1 MSSETRL
8 KMKTHA
14 DHERTEEINWEFR
27 CNLMIKIQGLSKS
40 FRNSQAVS
48 DLSFTVQPGEVL
60 GLLGPNGA
68 GKTTTLRSVAG
79 VLRPN
84 QGSIQIGN
92 HNLAANPVEA
102 KRLLGYLSDQPAFFD
117 NLTCWEHVQFIA
129 NVHSVQNF
137 EPKARLL
144 FECFELTE
152 KKKCFRFRTFERHAT
167 TSRVDLLSALF
178 ASSDP
183 FG

>member
-1 MSSETRL
+1 
-8 KMKTHA
+8 
-14 DHERTEEINWEFR
+14 
-27 CNLMIKIQGLSKS
+27 MIKIQGLSKS